1 MGGRRQQAVS
11 ALRDP
16 YEVLG
21 VNRAASTPQ
30 IRAAYVA
37 QARLAHPDMNGGLG
51 GDLMRSLNEAWE
63 ILKDAA
69 RRQEWDAAHYIPAA
83 GGGAAAAS
91 GSADGAAGRPF
102 WTGAMGAAPGRPYG
116 PVLDFGIY
124 DGWSIGEIARR
135 DRGYLIWLRDR
146 PEADAIQGAIV
157 RLLDPSANEATEP
170 ALQQRRWSPRR
181 R

>member
-1 MGGRRQQAVS
+1 MS

-21 VNRAASTPQ
+21 VPRTATTPQ

-37 QARLAHPDMNGGLG
+37 QARLAHPDLNGELG
-51 GDLMRSLNEAWE
+51 VDLMRTLNEAWG

-69 RRQEWDAAHYIPAA
+69 RRQAWDAAHHVPAD
-83 GGGAAAAS
+83 GGGDGSATAAP
-91 GSADGAAGRPF
+91 ADGAAGRPF
-102 WTGAMGAAPGRPYG
+102 WTGAMGAAPGRPWG

-146 PEADAIQGAIV
+146 PEAAALQAAIL
-157 RLLDPSANEATEP
+157 RLLDPSADEAPE
-170 ALQQRRWSPRR
+170 AEQQQRRWSPRR